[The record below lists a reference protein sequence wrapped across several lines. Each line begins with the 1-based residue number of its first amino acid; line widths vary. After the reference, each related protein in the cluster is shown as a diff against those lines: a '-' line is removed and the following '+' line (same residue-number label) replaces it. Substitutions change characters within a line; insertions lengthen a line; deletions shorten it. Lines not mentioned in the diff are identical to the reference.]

1 MGVDKMAEIS
11 ASVVVKLRKMSGQG
25 MMDCKK
31 ALEEADGDMDKAMEI
46 LRKKGLATLAR
57 RAERETSEGAVVSWQ
72 SQDGK
77 EAALATLCCETDFV
91 AKSDDFL
98 QLARDIRDYIASAS
112 AVQGAEAVLQ
122 TIIAGKTFQE
132 VLTEVVS
139 KTGEKMQVGDY
150 TRFRLEGEGIIGTYV
165 HFNNKVGSMVQI
177 ETDTGKTAQAPSI
190 KQAALDIAMHITA
203 SKPIAL
209 DVAGLDPQVVER
221 ERAIYAAQ
229 VQNKPPQVVDRI
241 VEGKL
246 KKFYSDYCLL
256 EQPFVKDDSKTVQQM
271 LAEAAQQAGG
281 QASVQQ
287 FVRFEVG

>member
-46 LRKKGLATLAR
+46 LRKKGLATLAK

-91 AKSDDFL
+91 AKSDDFV

-112 AVQGAEAVLQ
+112 AVQGTEAVLQ

-190 KQAALDIAMHITA
+190 KQAAMDIAMHITA

-209 DVAGLDPQVVER
+209 DVASLDPQVVER
-221 ERAIYAAQ
+221 EKAIYAAQ

>member
-11 ASVVVKLRKMSGQG
+11 AATVVKLRKMSGQG

-31 ALEEADGDMDKAMEI
+31 ALAEANGDMDKAMEI
-46 LRKKGLATLAR
+46 LRKKGLATLAK

-77 EAALATLCCETDFV
+77 VAALVTVCCETDFV
-91 AKSDDFL
+91 AKSDDFVR
-98 QLARDIRDYIASAS
+98 LARDIRDYIGSA
-112 AVQGAEAVLQ
+112 QGDQGPESVLQ
-122 TIIAGKTFQE
+122 TIVAGKTFQE

-139 KTGEKMQVGDY
+139 RTGEKMQVGDFV
-150 TRFRLEGEGIIGTYV
+150 RFRVPGTGLIGTYI

-177 ETDTGKTAQAPSI
+177 ETNDAKTAGAPAL
-190 KQAALDIAMHITA
+190 KLAASDIAMHITA

-209 DVAGLDPQVVER
+209 DIESLDPHVVEQ

-229 VQNKPPQVVDRI
+229 VQNKPPEVVKRI

-256 EQPFVKDDSKTVQQM
+256 QQPFVKDDTKTVQQV

-281 QASVQQ
+281 QASVKQ

>member
-1 MGVDKMAEIS
+1 MAEIA

-31 ALEEADGDMDKAMEI
+31 ALEEAQGDMDKAMEI
-46 LRKKGLATLAR
+46 LRKKGLATLAK
-57 RAERETSEGAVVSWQ
+57 RAERETSEGAVISWQ
-72 SQDGK
+72 SPDGK

-98 QLARDIRDYIASAS
+98 QLAREIRDYIGSTTANE
-112 AVQGAEAVLQ
+112 GAQSVLQ
-122 TIIAGKTFQE
+122 TTIAGKTFQE

-139 KTGEKMQVGDY
+139 RTGEKMQVGDY
-150 TRFRLEGEGIIGTYV
+150 ARFRLEGTGLIGTYV
-165 HFNNKVGSMVQI
+165 HFNNKVGTMVQI
-177 ETDTGKTAQAPSI
+177 ETSDAQVAQAPALR
-190 KQAALDIAMHITA
+190 QAALDIAMHITA

-209 DVAGLDPQVVER
+209 DAASLDPEMVER
-221 ERAIYAAQ
+221 EKAIYAAQ
-229 VQNKPPQVVDRI
+229 VQNKPPQVVERI

-256 EQPFVKDDSKTVQQM
+256 EQPFVKDDSKTVAQV
-271 LAEAAQQAGG
+271 LAEAARQAGG
-281 QASVQQ
+281 TASIKQ

>member
-1 MGVDKMAEIS
+1 MAEIS
-11 ASVVVKLRKMSGQG
+11 ASIVVKLRKMSGQG

-31 ALEEADGDMDKAMEI
+31 ALEEANGDMDRAMEI

-57 RAERETSEGAVVSWQ
+57 RAERETTEGAVVSWQ

-91 AKSDDFL
+91 AKSDDFV
-98 QLARDIRDYIASAS
+98 QLARDIRDYIGSTKGA
-112 AVQGAEAVLQ
+112 QGAQSVLQ

-150 TRFRLEGEGIIGTYV
+150 ARFRLEGAGLIGTYV

-177 ETDTGKTAQAPSI
+177 ETSDAQVAQAPSI

-209 DVAGLDPQVVER
+209 DVASLDPQVVER
-221 ERAIYAAQ
+221 EKAIYAAQ
-229 VQNKPPQVVDRI
+229 VQNKPPQVVNRI

-271 LAEAAQQAGG
+271 LAEAAKQAGG
-281 QASVQQ
+281 QASIKQ

>member
-1 MGVDKMAEIS
+1 MAEIS
-11 ASVVVKLRKMSGQG
+11 SSVVVKLRKMSGQG

-46 LRKKGLATLAR
+46 LRKKGLATLAK

-72 SQDGK
+72 SKDGK

-91 AKSDDFL
+91 AKSDDFV

-112 AVQGAEAVLQ
+112 AVQGAQSILQ
-122 TIIAGKTFQE
+122 TIIAGKAFQE

-150 TRFRLEGEGIIGTYV
+150 ARFRLEGPGLIGTYV

-177 ETDTGKTAQAPSI
+177 ETDSAKTTQAPSI
-190 KQAALDIAMHITA
+190 KQAASDMAMHITA
-203 SKPIAL
+203 SKPLAL
-209 DVAGLDPQVVER
+209 DVASLDPQVVER
-221 ERAIYAAQ
+221 EKAIYAAQ

-256 EQPFVKDDSKTVQQM
+256 EQPFVKDDTKTVQQM
-271 LAEAAQQAGG
+271 LAEAAKQAGG
-281 QASVQQ
+281 KASVKQ

>member
-1 MGVDKMAEIS
+1 
-11 ASVVVKLRKMSGQG
+11 MSGQG

-46 LRKKGLATLAR
+46 LRKKGLATLAK

-72 SQDGK
+72 SKDGR

-91 AKSDDFL
+91 AKSDDFV
-98 QLARDIRDYIASAS
+98 QLARDIRDYIGSTEGTR
-112 AVQGAEAVLQ
+112 GAQSILQ
-122 TIIAGKTFQE
+122 TVLAGKTFQE

-150 TRFRLEGEGIIGTYV
+150 ARFRLEGAGIIGTYV
-165 HFNNKVGSMVQI
+165 HFNYKVGSMVQI
-177 ETDTGKTAQAPSI
+177 ETSDANVAQAPSI

-209 DVAGLDPQVVER
+209 DVASLDPQVVEQ
-221 ERAIYAAQ
+221 EKAIYAAQ

-256 EQPFVKDDSKTVQQM
+256 EQPFVKDDTKTVQQM
-271 LAEAAQQAGG
+271 LAEAAKQAGG
-281 QASVQQ
+281 QASVKQ

>member
-1 MGVDKMAEIS
+1 MAEIS
-11 ASVVVKLRKMSGQG
+11 SSVVVKLRKMSGQG

-46 LRKKGLATLAR
+46 LRKKGLATLAK

-72 SQDGK
+72 SKDGK

-91 AKSDDFL
+91 AKSDDFV
-98 QLARDIRDYIASAS
+98 QLARDIRDYVASAS
-112 AVQGAEAVLQ
+112 AVQGAQSVLQ
-122 TIIAGKTFQE
+122 TIIAGRTFQE

-150 TRFRLEGEGIIGTYV
+150 ARFRREGPGLIGTYV

-177 ETDTGKTAQAPSI
+177 ETDSDKTAQASSI

-209 DVAGLDPQVVER
+209 DVASLDPQVVER
-221 ERAIYAAQ
+221 EKAIYAAQ
-229 VQNKPPQVVDRI
+229 VQNKPPQVVNRI

-256 EQPFVKDDSKTVQQM
+256 EQPFVKDDSKTVQQV
-271 LAEAAQQAGG
+271 LAEAAKQAGG
-281 QASVQQ
+281 QASIKQ

>member
-1 MGVDKMAEIS
+1 MAEVA
-11 ASVVVKLRKMSGQG
+11 ASDVVKLRKMSGQG

-31 ALEEADGDMDKAMEI
+31 ALGEANGDMDKAMEI

-57 RAERETSEGAVVSWQ
+57 RAERETSEGAVISWQ
-72 SQDGK
+72 SQDNK

-91 AKSDDFL
+91 AKSDDFV
-98 QLARDIRDYIASAS
+98 QLARDIRDYIGSTK
-112 AVQGAEAVLQ
+112 GAEGAESVLQ
-122 TIIAGKTFQE
+122 TIIAGRTFQE

-150 TRFRLEGEGIIGTYV
+150 ARFRLEGAGIIGTYV
-165 HFNNKVGSMVQI
+165 HFNNKVGSMVHL
-177 ETDTGKTAQAPSI
+177 ETSDAKVAQAPSI
-190 KQAALDIAMHITA
+190 KQAASDIAMHITA

-209 DVAGLDPQVVER
+209 DVDSLDPQVVER
-221 ERAIYAAQ
+221 EKAIYAAQ
-229 VQNKPPQVVDRI
+229 VQNKPPQVVNRI

-256 EQPFVKDDSKTVQQM
+256 EQPFVKDDSKTVRQV
-271 LAEAAQQAGG
+271 LAEAAKQAGG
-281 QASVQQ
+281 QASIKQ

>member
-1 MGVDKMAEIS
+1 MAEVP

-31 ALEEADGDMDKAMEI
+31 ALEESNGDMDKAMEI

-57 RAERETSEGAVVSWQ
+57 RAERETTEGAVVAWQ

-91 AKSDDFL
+91 AKSDDFV
-98 QLARDIRDYIASAS
+98 QLARDIRDYIGSAPGI
-112 AVQGAEAVLQ
+112 QGAETVLQ
-122 TIIAGKTFQE
+122 TILAGKTFQE

-139 KTGEKMQVGDY
+139 RTGEKMQVGDY
-150 TRFRLEGEGIIGTYV
+150 ARFRLDGTGLIGTYI
-165 HFNNKVGSMVQI
+165 HFNNKVGSMVLI
-177 ETDTGKTAQAPSI
+177 ETGDAKVAQAPSV
-190 KQAALDIAMHITA
+190 KQAAADIAMHITA

-209 DVAGLDPQVVER
+209 DVTSLDPQVVER
-221 ERAIYAAQ
+221 EKEIYAAQ
-229 VQNKPPQVVDRI
+229 VQNKPPAVVDKI

-256 EQPFVKDDSKTVQQM
+256 EQPFVKDDTKTVKQM
-271 LAEAAQQAGG
+271 LAEAAKQAGG
-281 QASVQQ
+281 QATVRQ